1 MNNEYIKFLADVVSL
16 LVSYKSFFVFP
27 FLEGDDYF
35 GIRSFVMV
43 VNLFVLNFQDFVF
56 ETVESGGDGCLS
68 GTIASRKYAGLVG
81 LQV

>member
-1 MNNEYIKFLADVVSL
+1 
-16 LVSYKSFFVFP
+16 
-27 FLEGDDYF
+27 
-35 GIRSFVMV
+35 MV

-81 LQV
+81 FQV